1 MNPVLS
7 RPVER
12 LGEQFDVAVVGG
24 GITGVSVAREAALRG
39 LRTVLIERN
48 DFGSGTSSATT
59 KYIHGGIRYLE
70 QYDVGVVRESLRERR
85 ILALGAPHLVE
96 QTRFIMPGWRWSK
109 PRTPL
114 LGAGVLLYDLLAFDR
129 NRDAPEGLRIPHPRW
144 LSKSELLAAVPW
156 LDATDLQGGF
166 AYHDTL
172 NLHPERLLLAYAQS
186 AAVAGAVLVNHVGA
200 DGFVS
205 EVRGDDLVVSGL
217 RAVDLLDGTRHEIR
231 ADVVVNAAGPWIDKM
246 LEPLGRATGVAVARS
261 KGVHVLTRALGGG
274 RVTDAVFARA
284 KSGRHVIVS
293 PWMGKSFIG
302 PTDTPIEGD
311 EATVVADRDDVRS
324 ILETVNSTMSDVER
338 PLTPGDVEL
347 TTVGV
352 RPLIRLDESADDDS
366 TSDDSKG
373 DDSTVDGDDPVSEST
388 YTASRRHELYHHV
401 DRGIRNL
408 WSIGGGKWTTARA
421 TAEEMVDALF
431 ENELSDR
438 PRRDHDSRHL
448 PAWGAFA
455 WAEDAEPFLVDSGA
469 RLVAAG
475 LDPRSAELVA
485 RLHGTGAERIAELV
499 EADSTLALPIVEGG
513 DVAAQVVVAVV
524 DEAAR
529 TLSDIVDRRLVVGTL
544 RPLDDTILRSVAE
557 IAAPLLGWDG
567 DRVERE
573 VAAESA
579 RRAALESH
587 WRDVPVR

>member
-1 MNPVLS
+1 
-7 RPVER
+7 
-12 LGEQFDVAVVGG
+12 
-24 GITGVSVAREAALRG
+24 
-39 LRTVLIERN
+39 
-48 DFGSGTSSATT
+48 
-59 KYIHGGIRYLE
+59 
-70 QYDVGVVRESLRERR
+70 
-85 ILALGAPHLVE
+85 
-96 QTRFIMPGWRWSK
+96 
-109 PRTPL
+109 
-114 LGAGVLLYDLLAFDR
+114 
-129 NRDAPEGLRIPHPRW
+129 
-144 LSKSELLAAVPW
+144 
-156 LDATDLQGGF
+156 
-166 AYHDTL
+166 
-172 NLHPERLLLAYAQS
+172 
-186 AAVAGAVLVNHVGA
+186 
-200 DGFVS
+200 
-205 EVRGDDLVVSGL
+205 
-217 RAVDLLDGTRHEIR
+217 
-231 ADVVVNAAGPWIDKM
+231 
-246 LEPLGRATGVAVARS
+246 
-261 KGVHVLTRALGGG
+261 
-274 RVTDAVFARA
+274 
-284 KSGRHVIVS
+284 
-293 PWMGKSFIG
+293 
-302 PTDTPIEGD
+302 
-311 EATVVADRDDVRS
+311 VADRDDVRS

-347 TTVGV
+347 TAVGV

-366 TSDDSKG
+366 TSDDSNG
-373 DDSTVDGDDPVSEST
+373 DDSNGEGEDPASEST

-438 PRRDHDSRHL
+438 PRRDHDSRQL

>member
-1 MNPVLS
+1 VNPVLS

-12 LGEQFDVAVVGG
+12 LGEQFDVAVIGG

-129 NRDAPEGLRIPHPRW
+129 NRDAPEGLRIPHPKW
-144 LSKSELLAAVPW
+144 LSKGELLAAVPW

-186 AAVAGAVLVNHVGA
+186 AAAAGAVLVNHVGA
-200 DGFVS
+200 EGFVS
-205 EVRGDDLVVSGL
+205 EIRGEDLVVTGL
-217 RAVDLLDGTRHEIR
+217 RAVDLLDGGRHEIR

-261 KGVHVLTRALGGG
+261 KGVHVLTRPLGGG

-311 EATVVADRDDVRS
+311 EAAVVADRDDVRS

-338 PLTPGDVEL
+338 PLTFDDVEL

-352 RPLIRLDESADDDS
+352 RPLIRIDESA
-366 TSDDSKG
+366 G
-373 DDSTVDGDDPVSEST
+373 DDSTGDDSNGEGEDPASEST

-431 ENELSDR
+431 ENELGDR
-438 PRRDHDSRHL
+438 PRRDHDSRQL

-455 WAEDAEPFLVDSGA
+455 WAEDAEPFLMDSGA
-469 RLVAAG
+469 RLVEAG

-499 EADSTLALPIVEGG
+499 EADPTLARPIVEGG

-544 RPLDDTILRSVAE
+544 RALDVDILRTVAS
-557 IAAPLLGWDG
+557 IAAPLLGWD
-567 DRVERE
+567 DERVERE
-573 VAAESA
+573 VATESA
-579 RRAALESH
+579 RRAALASQ
-587 WRDVPVR
+587 WRDVPVH